1 MLCGARLGLVRPSP
15 VTVLD
20 QAESVRRGEGDSLM
34 SKLAI
39 HGGEPVRKQPFPNR
53 EPFGEEEE
61 RLVVAALRTQSL
73 YMGSFVERFE
83 REFAGFYGAK
93 HAVSSTSGSAALHV
107 AIGAIDPDPGDEII
121 TAPIT
126 DVGTITAIMLQTAIP
141 VFADID
147 PATFNMDPADVERK
161 ITSRTRAIVVVHLF
175 GNSADIAAM
184 ADVAKRHG
192 VTLIEDCSQSHA
204 IKLNGRYIGTY
215 GDIGC
220 FSLQQ
225 SKFMTTGDGGMTIT
239 ENDAY
244 AERMRLFMNK
254 AVVSTEVGHRE
265 YDFLAPTYRMN
276 ELTAAVGLA
285 QIPKLRGVV
294 LRRQEL
300 GELLTSLISGIPGLE
315 PVAVTPGS
323 EHGYWTYPLR
333 TPGFNALEF
342 ARALIAEGVAS
353 TQAYIGRPIYLCS
366 QALREK
372 NYFGDSHFPFT
383 SEFTDHEFNYAEGA
397 CPVTEEMMGRMVGV
411 SLNEAYSE
419 DDIRDMAAAIA
430 KVAEGLSA

>member
-1 MLCGARLGLVRPSP
+1 
-15 VTVLD
+15 
-20 QAESVRRGEGDSLM
+20 M

-39 HGGEPVRKQPFPNR
+39 YGGEPLRKQPFPTR
-53 EPFGEEEE
+53 QPFGEEEE
-61 RLVVAALRTQSL
+61 RLAITALRSQNL
-73 YMGSFVERFE
+73 YMGGFVDRFE

-107 AIGAIDPDPGDEII
+107 AIGAINPDPGDEII

-126 DVGTITAIMLQTAIP
+126 DVGTITAIMLQSAIP

-147 PATFNMDPADVERK
+147 PVTFNMAPADVERQ

-184 ADVAKRHG
+184 ADVAGRHG
-192 VTLIEDCSQSHA
+192 VPLIEDCSQSHA
-204 IKLNGRYIGTY
+204 IKLDGRYIGTY

-244 AERMRLFMNK
+244 AERMRLFVNK
-254 AVVSTEVGHRE
+254 AVVSTEAGHRD

-276 ELTAAVGLA
+276 ELTAAVGIA
-285 QIPKLRGVV
+285 QLPKLRGVV
-294 LRRQEL
+294 LRRQAL

-315 PVAVTPGS
+315 TATVTPGS
-323 EHGYWTYPLR
+323 EHGYWTYALR
-333 TPGFNALEF
+333 TPGFDALEF
-342 ARALIAEGVAS
+342 ARALIAEGVSS

-383 SEFTDHEFNYAEGA
+383 SEFTDREFNYAEGA
-397 CPVTEEMMGRMVGV
+397 CPVAEEMMGRMVGV

-419 DDIRDMAAAIA
+419 DDIKDVAAAIS
-430 KVAEGLSA
+430 KVAEGIGASTTD